1 MSVLST
7 SVTKQTRDMRY
18 SEADP
23 RWFLSSGRTHDD
35 AVCPGSRIVDQRLQ
49 FLSSY
54 QKEEMSV
61 SDPCREF
68 GVSRPTGYRW
78 INRYEEVGP
87 EGLLDLSSRPHSCS
101 HATPEKIENAILVL
115 RSKHPSWGVRKLKA
129 RLEQLEPTV
138 EWPAAST
145 FGNILQRAGL
155 TSPKRK
161 KRRTTPYSEP
171 FSEVTAPNQLW
182 CMDFKGY
189 FSTGDGS
196 RCDPFTITDA
206 HSRYLIRCQI
216 VSRMDLSQ
224 MRAICEA
231 AMREYGMPARIRTDN
246 GAPFAG
252 TGLLGL
258 SKLSLGWMKMG
269 IVHERIQPGRPQQ
282 NGRHERMH
290 RTLKEDTTNPAA
302 ATLRLQQ
309 RKFDRF
315 RQMFNHERPHQG
327 LNNATP
333 NLVQSTR
340 CCTSIPEIYV
350 LRDWGTSRY
359 PAQRATPQVGA
370 TNEYTGSRH
379 IGRST
384 SLIFQSDLP
393 IQIIDDFMFA

>member
-1 MSVLST
+1 MPW
-7 SVTKQTRDMRY
+7 K
-18 SEADP
+18 E
-23 RWFLSSGRTHDD
+23 
-35 AVCPGSRIVDQRLQ
+35 SRIVDQRLQ

-61 SDPCREF
+61 SELCREF

-78 INRYEEVGP
+78 INRYKESGP
-87 EGLLDLSSRPHSCS
+87 EGLLNLSSKPHSCS
-101 HATPEKIENAILVL
+101 HATAEPIENAILAL
-115 RSKHPSWGVRKLKA
+115 RGKYPSWGARKLKA
-129 RLEQLEPTV
+129 RLEQLDSSV
-138 EWPAAST
+138 EWPVAST

-155 TSPKRK
+155 TSSKRK

-189 FSTGDGS
+189 FATGDGS

-224 MRAICEA
+224 VRAVCEA
-231 AMREYGMPARIRTDN
+231 AMREYGMPSRIRTDN

-269 IVHERIQPGRPQQ
+269 IIHERIQPGRPQQ

-290 RTLKEDTTNPAA
+290 RTLKEETTRPAA
-302 ATLRLQQ
+302 LTLSLQQ
-309 RKFDRF
+309 KKFDRF
-315 RQMFNHERPHQG
+315 RQVFNYERPHEG
-327 LNNATP
+327 LNNETP
-333 NLVQSTR
+333 ASLYQRSSIMFPRLLAPFTYPRGFQTR
-340 CCTSIPEIYV
+340 RVNTSSDISWHKDRVFISQVFSFEDLGFEEMDEEIFRVYFREIELGELDV
-350 LRDWGTSRY
+350 TELRFR
-359 PAQRATPQVGA
+359 PVRA
-370 TNEYTGSRH
+370 
-379 IGRST
+379 
-384 SLIFQSDLP
+384 LP
-393 IQIIDDFMFA
+393 